1 MYRHLQTTLHFL
13 KYYSAFLL
21 IAKYAFQ
28 FDVFVGDNLR
38 KNYENLPLVY
48 KLLGI
53 ENSTVA
59 LKLSCL
65 ALILVLSNIQS

>member
-1 MYRHLQTTLHFL
+1 MYKHLETTLSIL
-13 KYYSAFLL
+13 KVYSAFLL
-21 IAKYAFQ
+21 MAKYGFQ
-28 FDVFVGDNLR
+28 FDIYIGDNLR
-38 KNYENLPLVY
+38 KNYEKLPIMY

-65 ALILVLSNIQS
+65 ALILVLSHMQS